1 MNFLKSP
8 LVLIIACYCSYAYSE
23 SCPGYVYE
31 MKIGTASFNGYCNS
45 DGNRESGTTT
55 FENGDSY
62 AGYYYKNGNRR
73 LGTYYYADNDTL
85 SGIFM
90 NDDLKHTNN
99 GMEYDLIGK
108 LSYKKN
114 GNLYSGYML
123 GPNLNGF
130 GGKFF
135 DEEDFFPD
143 HDRET
148 EIGVYKVDADGNSTL
163 NGYGVRVF
171 ATGEEW
177 YAYWEGGAI
186 FGDGYKLD
194 KDGNTQ
200 KWNRSIDGSTSGP
213 YALTSSDRSR
223 LKKIQ
228 NFITD
233 NLTEINNKFD
243 EYDRAIAVFNNEE
256 DPEKKIQL
264 NNDSSDLVQSIQQLL
279 TELGYSPG
287 PSDGIIGKR
296 TIAAIKAFQYEMDI
310 DMTGEVSEEL
320 LVGLQLAIKYSS
332 DGKNIVSKDSD
343 PRLLGTGT
351 GFYINET
358 NIVSNNHVVD
368 QCEYLLDENENKLN
382 VVMVDV
388 SNDLAI
394 LSGPATENF
403 LSISSLPPD
412 LGEKVY
418 VAGYPYNSLLEG
430 FNFTS
435 GNVSSIVG
443 FKRNSSNFKITAPIQ
458 PGNSGG
464 PILNEQSAVIGVVV
478 ARIDDEYVLEST
490 GTLPQNINIGIKNSV
505 LKTLL
510 LENNIESTLKTPF
523 FKRSQQNIA
532 EASKNASVLIKCY
545 GKTSK

>member
-1 MNFLKSP
+1 MDISRSLI
-8 LVLIIACYCSYAYSE
+8 VLFVTCFCSYTNSA

-45 DGNRESGTTT
+45 DGKRESGTTT

-73 LGTYYYADNDTL
+73 MGTYYYADNDTL

-90 NDDLKHTNN
+90 DDNLKHTNN

-123 GPNLNGF
+123 GPYLNGF

-143 HDRET
+143 HDREQ
-148 EIGVYKVDADGNSTL
+148 EIGVYKVDDNGNSFL
-163 NGYGVRVF
+163 NGYGVRIF
-171 ATGEEW
+171 ATGDEW
-177 YAYWEGGAI
+177 YAYWEEGAI
-186 FGDGYKLD
+186 FGDGYKVD
-194 KDGNTQ
+194 KDGSIE
-200 KWNRSIDGSTSGP
+200 KWNRNIDGNTSGP
-213 YALTSSDRSR
+213 YELTFSDRSR
-223 LKKIQ
+223 LNKIRD
-228 NFITD
+228 FITD
-233 NLTEINNKFD
+233 NLTELNNKFD
-243 EYDRAIAVFNNEE
+243 EYDNAIAVFNNESE
-256 DPEKKIQL
+256 SENETQQD
-264 NNDSSDLVQSIQQLL
+264 NNSSDLVQSIQQLL

-296 TIAAIKAFQYEMDI
+296 TIAAIKAFQFEMDI

-320 LVGLQLAIKYSS
+320 LVGLQLAIKYLS
-332 DGKNIVSKDSD
+332 DDQNTTSKDTE
-343 PRLLGTGT
+343 LGLIGTGT
-351 GFYINET
+351 GFYINKN
-358 NIVSNNHVVD
+358 NIVSNHHVVNK
-368 QCEYLLDENENKLN
+368 CEYLMDHDENKL
-382 VVMVDV
+382 DIILTDE

-394 LSGPATENF
+394 LLGPEVEDF

-412 LGEKVY
+412 LGEEVY

-435 GNVSSIVG
+435 GNVSSLVG
-443 FKRNSSNFKITAPIQ
+443 FKKNSSNFKITAPVQ

-464 PILNEQSAVIGVVV
+464 PILNAQSAVIGVVV

-505 LKTLL
+505 LKTVLS
-510 LENNIESTLKTPF
+510 ENNIETTLKTPF
-523 FKRSQQNIA
+523 FKKSQQVIA
-532 EASKNASVLIKCY
+532 ETSKNASVLIKCY
-545 GKTSK
+545 GQVSK